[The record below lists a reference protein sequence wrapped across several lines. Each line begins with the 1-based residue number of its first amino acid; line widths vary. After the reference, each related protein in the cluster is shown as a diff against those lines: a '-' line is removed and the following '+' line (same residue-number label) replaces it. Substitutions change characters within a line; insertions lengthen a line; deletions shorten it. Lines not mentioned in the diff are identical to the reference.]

1 MVTDE
6 QVRLLMAETRK
17 GVPLVTAAA
26 KSGMTAPT
34 ARKWQGS
41 ARNPSEVR
49 PQRVWRT
56 RQDPFQEH
64 WPEIEQ
70 FLEMDPSIGA
80 KTVFE
85 WLVEEYPGQ
94 YQGGQL
100 RTLQRRFQQ
109 WRRER
114 GPERQLFFE
123 QEREPGVQCQS
134 DFTHMGSLGVTIGGR
149 EYPHLLYHFVLPYSL
164 WEHVEVVASES
175 FEALAEGLQESL
187 WALGGVPREHR
198 TDNLSAA
205 THQLRKSGGREYNE
219 RYLEYLG
226 YYGLEAS
233 RNYPGNAH
241 ENGTVEAMHGHF
253 KRAVEQRL
261 QLSGTRDFRT
271 EGSYERMLWQ
281 IEAGRNAG
289 RGERLEGSYERMLWQ
304 IEAGRNAGR
313 GERLEV
319 ERGALRALPAQKLPA
334 YREQRRTVGVGG
346 TVRMGNKA
354 YSVPSRLAG
363 ARVEVRQWARRVEIF
378 HRGKLEAEHERAR
391 GKQPGRVNYR
401 HVVGGLVRKPGAFAQ
416 YRFREEMFPTEVF
429 REAHDRLR
437 ARRKGLPADLE
448 CLRLLQLAAQGTQS
462 EVERALAKLMAS
474 GKCPDLESVRALLP
488 EGRVECPEVRIGEPD
503 LEQYDALLG
512 AAGEAG

>member
-1 MVTDE
+1 
-6 QVRLLMAETRK
+6 
-17 GVPLVTAAA
+17 
-26 KSGMTAPT
+26 
-34 ARKWQGS
+34 
-41 ARNPSEVR
+41 
-49 PQRVWRT
+49 
-56 RQDPFQEH
+56 
-64 WPEIEQ
+64 
-70 FLEMDPSIGA
+70 
-80 KTVFE
+80 
-85 WLVEEYPGQ
+85 
-94 YQGGQL
+94 
-100 RTLQRRFQQ
+100 
-109 WRRER
+109 
-114 GPERQLFFE
+114 
-123 QEREPGVQCQS
+123 
-134 DFTHMGSLGVTIGGR
+134 MGSLGVTIGGR

-233 RNYPGNAH
+233 RNDPGNAH

-261 QLSGTRDFRT
+261 QMSGTRDFRT
-271 EGSYERMLWQ
+271 
-281 IEAGRNAG
+281 
-289 RGERLEGSYERMLWQ
+289 EGSYERMLWQ

-354 YSVPSRLAG
+354 YSVPSRLVG

-448 CLRLLQLAAQGTQS
+448 YLRLLQLAAQGMQS